1 MSKSEH
7 LKQQLLELI
16 RQSAPGT
23 RLPTEREL
31 CEQYG
36 FARSTVN
43 KVIVELERES
53 YVRRRIG
60 SGTYV
65 MPRDTAI
72 RYSDDPA
79 GATGRFR
86 VKSSSS
92 IPTSS
97 ERSCG
102 RWLIRPKN
110 WR

>member
-72 RYSDDPA
+72 RYS
-79 GATGRFR
+79 GR
-86 VKSSSS
+86 SG
-92 IPTSS
+92 
-97 ERSCG
+97 RSDRTFFG
-102 RWLIRPKN
+102 
-110 WR
+110 